1 LFGSIQPVIR
11 HLSSVIDQRPT
22 INSQRPTKIKSMF
35 KNYLKTSL
43 RFLSKNKTYSFIN
56 IFGLALGTLCCI
68 YIILYVTDQYS
79 YDKQHP
85 DAKNIY
91 RVTTDLSLPG
101 DKHHGATTSPPIV
114 PTMKKDFG
122 EVVQYCRIAPTL
134 GVSKHLLKFKE
145 KSIYEENGVY
155 ADSTFFDLFTYHF
168 VYGNP
173 ATALKAPFSIVLMKP
188 IADKLFGNEDPL
200 GKTITMENGYG
211 KNDFK
216 VMGVIDESLGKSNI
230 SANFIMT
237 MNSGGIG
244 EYTATTDAWAGNNY
258 TSSFIKVR
266 PDADIILLE
275 KKFPPFI
282 HKYAGEQMKA
292 MGMEKQVHLQ
302 PLLSIHTTG
311 GYENENVK
319 PVSSSFLNIMILIAV
334 LIQIIACINFMNLST
349 ARASKRAKEVGVRK
363 VIGAGRFA
371 LIKQFLSESLFL
383 SLIGI
388 LIALPLLLIALPYF
402 NQITQADIQL
412 SLFRDYRLWLF
423 LIMLVLVTGFL
434 AGSYPAFYLSA
445 FQAIKVI
452 KGNFSNHV
460 SAAGIRRTLVI
471 FQFVLSI
478 VLITSIIIIYSQLNF
493 IKNKDLGFD
502 KKQKLIFS
510 FYTESTQD
518 KMTSFANDL
527 RELKEVQGFSMANNY
542 LGQFVPQDHGVFPP
556 GGNMTTSIDA
566 QNISTDEFFVKT
578 NGIKIISGRDF
589 MRNDSGKVLINE
601 TLCRRLGLKPE
612 TAPGTRLY
620 SEYKPD
626 PMYFVDVVGV
636 MKDFNY
642 NSLHKEVKPFM
653 FQYEGRA
660 NRLDRLVV
668 AVNSDNYKSVLE
680 KMSAIWHKDLPAVP
694 FEFEFLD
701 EVVQKQYESEVTLG
715 NIINSFTLMAIII
728 SALGLFGLASFSA
741 EQRSKEIGIRKVLGA
756 SVSGIVQ
763 LLSKDFLKLV
773 GISFI
778 VATPI
783 AWWAMNKWLQGF
795 NYRVPISWWMFAIAG
810 FIAVLIALFTVSS
823 QAIRAAVAKPTK
835 SWKTE

>member
-1 LFGSIQPVIR
+1 
-11 HLSSVIDQRPT
+11 
-22 INSQRPTKIKSMF
+22 MF

-56 IFGLALGTLCCI
+56 IFGLALGTLCCM
-68 YIILYVTDQYS
+68 YIILYVADQYS
-79 YDKQHP
+79 YDKQQK
-85 DAKNIY
+85 DSKDIY
-91 RVTTDLSLPG
+91 RVATTLQLPQ
-101 DKHHGATTSPPIV
+101 DKHNNATASPPIV
-114 PTMKKDFG
+114 PAMKKDFG
-122 EVVQYCRIAPTL
+122 EVLQYVRVVPTL
-134 GVSKHLLKFKE
+134 GASKHLMIYKE
-145 KSIYEENGVY
+145 TSVYEDDAVY
-155 ADSTFFDLFTYHF
+155 ADSTFFDIFTYHF
-168 VYGNP
+168 LYGN
-173 ATALKAPFSIVLMKP
+173 ATNALKAPFSIVLKKSV
-188 IADKLFGNEDPL
+188 ADKIFGKEDPL
-200 GKTITMENGYG
+200 GKTIRIENGYG
-211 KNDFK
+211 KDNFK
-216 VMGVIDESLGKSNI
+216 VTGVIDESLGKSILKFNMLI
-230 SANFIMT
+230 S
-237 MNSGGIG
+237 MNSGGMG
-244 EYTATTDAWAGNNY
+244 GYTYNNDQWAGNNY
-258 TSSFIKVR
+258 TYSFVKLR
-266 PDADIILLE
+266 PDANPDALE
-275 KKFPPFI
+275 KKLPAFLN
-282 HKYAGEQMKA
+282 KYGGAQMKD
-292 MGMEKQVHLQ
+292 MGMTKQLHLL
-302 PLLSIHTTG
+302 PLLSLHTRS
-311 GYENENVK
+311 GYEFDMGK
-319 PVSSSFLNIMILIAV
+319 TVSSSFLYVLILIAV

-388 LIALPLLLIALPYF
+388 MIALPLLLIALPYF
-402 NQITQADIQL
+402 NQITQADIHL

-423 LIMLVLVTGFL
+423 LVMLVLLTGFL

-452 KGNFSNHV
+452 KGNFSNQV

-502 KKQKLIFS
+502 RKQKLVFS

-527 RELKEVQGFSMANNY
+527 GELKEVQGHSMANNY
-542 LGQFVPQDHGVFPP
+542 LGQFVPQDHGVYPP

-642 NSLHKEVKPFM
+642 NSLHGEVKPFM
-653 FQYEGRA
+653 FQYEGRK

-668 AVNSDNYKSVLE
+668 AVNSDNYKNVLE
-680 KMSAIWHKDLPAVP
+680 KISAIWHKDLPAVP
-694 FEFEFLD
+694 FEFEFMD
-701 EVVQKQYESEVTLG
+701 EVVQKQYDSEITLG

-741 EQRSKEIGIRKVLGA
+741 EQRNKEIGIRKVLGA
-756 SVSGIVQ
+756 SVSGIVR

-795 NYRVPISWWMFAIAG
+795 NYRVSISWWMFALAG
-810 FIAVLIALFTVSS
+810 LIAVLIALFTVSS
-823 QAIRAAVAKPTK
+823 QAIRAAVANPTK
-835 SWKTE
+835 SLKTE

>member
-1 LFGSIQPVIR
+1 
-11 HLSSVIDQRPT
+11 
-22 INSQRPTKIKSMF
+22 MF

-79 YDKQHP
+79 YDKYQP

-91 RVTTDLSLPG
+91 RVATSLQLTQ
-101 DKHHGATTSPPIV
+101 DKHNNATASPPIV
-114 PTMKKDFG
+114 PAMKKDFG
-122 EVVQYCRIAPTL
+122 EVLQYVRVVPTL
-134 GVSKHLLKFKE
+134 GASKHLMIYKE
-145 KSIYEENGVY
+145 TSIYEEDAVY
-155 ADSTFFDLFTYHF
+155 ADSTFFEIFTYHF
-168 VYGNP
+168 LYGN
-173 ATALKAPFSIVLMKP
+173 AANALKAPFTIVLKKSV
-188 IADKLFGNEDPL
+188 ADKIFGKEDPL
-200 GKTITMENGYG
+200 GKTIRIENGYG
-211 KNDFK
+211 KENYK
-216 VMGVIDESLGKSNI
+216 VTGVIDESLGKSILKFNMLI
-230 SANFIMT
+230 S
-237 MNSGGIG
+237 MNSGGMG
-244 EYTATTDAWAGNNY
+244 AYTYNNDQWAGNNY
-258 TSSFIKVR
+258 TYSFVKLR
-266 PDADIILLE
+266 PDANPEALE
-275 KKFPPFI
+275 KKLPAFLN
-282 HKYAGEQMKA
+282 KYGGTQMKD
-292 MGMEKQVHLQ
+292 MGMTKQLHLL
-302 PLLSIHTTG
+302 PLLSLHTAS
-311 GYENENVK
+311 GYEFDMSK
-319 PVSSSFLNIMILIAV
+319 TVSSSFLYILILIAV
-334 LIQIIACINFMNLST
+334 LIQVIACINFMNLST

-402 NQITQADIQL
+402 NQITQADIHL

-423 LIMLVLVTGFL
+423 LVLLVLVTGFL

-518 KMTSFANDL
+518 KMASFANDL
-527 RELKEVQGFSMANNY
+527 RELKEVQGHSMANNY

-578 NGIKIISGRDF
+578 NGIKIIAGRDF
-589 MRNDSGKVLINE
+589 IRNDSGKVLINE

-612 TAPGTRLY
+612 KAPGTRLY

-626 PMYFVDVVGV
+626 PMYYVDVVGV

-642 NSLHKEVKPFM
+642 NSLHGEVKPFM

-660 NRLDRLVV
+660 NRLDRMVV

-680 KMSAIWHKDLPAVP
+680 KMATIWHKDLPAVP

-701 EVVQKQYESEVTLG
+701 EVVQKQYESEITLG

-795 NYRVPISWWMFAIAG
+795 NYRVTISWWMFALAG

-823 QAIRAAVAKPTK
+823 QAIKAAVANPTK
-835 SWKTE
+835 SLKTE